1 MTPGLLGVLVALI
14 IEPAMDAPPVQYVKT
29 SDGYNVAYAV
39 SGQGTPIIFLPGA
52 NNHLRLAWEYPRL
65 QDWVEGLSQRFQLVQ
80 LDPRGS
86 GMSTRGLEKLER
98 EDYQRDVEA
107 VVARLR
113 LDRFVFVA
121 MSVGVEIAIAY
132 ALNHPEQV
140 VATVLGTSNLTRWST
155 ALFDLLPEQDWDAF
169 LYSLAPRDRSREER
183 DRIVELNRQAI
194 DQHDYLIRSRL
205 VNQPYDREGRTSRL
219 RTPTLVLHSRDYP
232 HAPVEQGMKRAQLS
246 GGRLVLID
254 GSDVWGDAGQ
264 GIRAIES
271 FLSELERPGAHEP
284 QRLEHLSTRERE
296 VLRLLAA
303 GRSNQE
309 IADELVISVRTVE
322 RHINHIYAKLGVR
335 NRAQATAYA
344 VSQRVLGP

>member
-1 MTPGLLGVLVALI
+1 
-14 IEPAMDAPPVQYVKT
+14 MDAPPVQYVKT
-29 SDGYNVAYAV
+29 SDGCNVAYAV
-39 SGQGTPIIFLPGA
+39 SGQGMPVIFLPGA

-86 GMSTRGLEKLER
+86 GMSTRGLAKLEW

-113 LDRFVFVA
+113 LERFVFVA

-140 VATVLGTSNLTRWST
+140 VATVLGTSNLIRWST

-169 LYSLAPRDRSREER
+169 LYSMAPRDRSREER

-205 VNQPYDREGRTSRL
+205 INQPYDREGRASRL
-219 RTPTLVLHSRDYP
+219 RTPTLVLHSRAYP
-232 HAPVEQGMKRAQLS
+232 HAAVEQGMKRAQLS
-246 GGRLVLID
+246 GGRLVLIE
-254 GSDVWGDAGQ
+254 GSDIWGDAGQ
-264 GIRAIES
+264 GIRAIER
-271 FLSELERPGAHEP
+271 FLSELGLEGSAEVADAGFTTTSGLS
-284 QRLEHLSTRERE
+284 QRETQ
-296 VLRLLAA
+296 VLRLVAA
-303 GRSNQE
+303 GKTNQE
-309 IADELVISVRTVE
+309 IADELVISRNTVRRHVSNVFDKTGVANRVE
-322 RHINHIYAKLGVR
+322 AATYARDHGIY
-335 NRAQATAYA
+335 
-344 VSQRVLGP
+344 